1 MRRNVELP
9 WNEIDLRGAAY
20 DEREEQVD
28 ALLAGSRR
36 RHFAL
41 ARPPLMRFDLARTA
55 EAEWLFVWTCH
66 HLVVDGWCLGIVL
79 REVFSCYEQ
88 LRRGMPVALA
98 SCGTFGDYLTWLA
111 AQDATSADRFWANEL
126 AGLGPTARLPLGRLF
141 DDHRSPATGHGECE
155 LRLSQA
161 DTSRLAELALGQ
173 RVSRSALV
181 KAAWAILL
189 ARYLDCEDVV
199 FGVTVSG
206 RPPQVPLVETIVG
219 PLANNVPLRVRV
231 ALDDSLADLFAR
243 LSRQQLETQ
252 PFEYCP
258 LAQIAGAA
266 GRSGGRVFDTLVV
279 YENYPLH
286 DADRLELGDVTIR
299 DMHGTTTSSYPLSL
313 VALPGRQLV
322 LRMLFDGRHY
332 SANRPATSRAD
343 GHVATRHGR
352 PTGSTGARFAL
363 AHVGPVDLSSEQSD
377 SAKESGLV
385 VRVLDSAGQP
395 APIEMPGELWTGT
408 TGVTQLRTTGYRACR
423 CQDGTIEYLG
433 PGVSAFDRRM
443 SDAASLSPIVRV
455 GRFSVDTAEVAAIL
469 RLHPLVAD
477 LAVAGFA
484 DHERATQ
491 LAAYVVPNQQGR
503 VAIESVEHGLLL
515 AELRRFLAERVPESM
530 IPTAWRSRPTAAR
543 RSGECGPG
551 SVTVAD
557 SLAQRVACA
566 VRCAAMQL
574 RSAWQHSGPRCWV
587 CSLSA

>member
-1 MRRNVELP
+1 MKNVADIWPLAPLQELMLAHALVGQDAQLLVEQFRARIVGHLNAAVLREAWELVFERHAMLRAGPAWEGLKKPVQIVRRNVELP

-206 RPPQVPLVETIVG
+206 RH
-219 PLANNVPLRVRV
+219 RRCRWWR
-231 ALDDSLADLFAR
+231 R
-243 LSRQQLETQ
+243 LS
-252 PFEYCP
+252 
-258 LAQIAGAA
+258 
-266 GRSGGRVFDTLVV
+266 
-279 YENYPLH
+279 
-286 DADRLELGDVTIR
+286 DR
-299 DMHGTTTSSYPLSL
+299 
-313 VALPGRQLV
+313 
-322 LRMLFDGRHY
+322 
-332 SANRPATSRAD
+332 
-343 GHVATRHGR
+343 
-352 PTGSTGARFAL
+352 
-363 AHVGPVDLSSEQSD
+363 
-377 SAKESGLV
+377 
-385 VRVLDSAGQP
+385 
-395 APIEMPGELWTGT
+395 W
-408 TGVTQLRTTGYRACR
+408 RTT
-423 CQDGTIEYLG
+423 
-433 PGVSAFDRRM
+433 F
-443 SDAASLSPIVRV
+443 
-455 GRFSVDTAEVAAIL
+455 
-469 RLHPLVAD
+469 
-477 LAVAGFA
+477 
-484 DHERATQ
+484 
-491 LAAYVVPNQQGR
+491 
-503 VAIESVEHGLLL
+503 
-515 AELRRFLAERVPESM
+515 
-530 IPTAWRSRPTAAR
+530 
-543 RSGECGPG
+543 
-551 SVTVAD
+551 
-557 SLAQRVACA
+557 
-566 VRCAAMQL
+566 RCASAS
-574 RSAWQHSGPRCWV
+574 RSTI
-587 CSLSA
+587 L